1 MANFKVL
8 MFGDIVGKIGRKGIA
23 EIVPK
28 WKKKYQPDLV
38 IANVENIA
46 HGKGV
51 TPKTLREIINAGVDF
66 CTSGN
71 HIFDNKAGLAV
82 FDDPEF
88 KNLIVRPQNYP
99 AKVPGNG
106 YKMIEVGT
114 KKILVANINGQIG
127 FRESFDSPFLAADK
141 IIHKH
146 AAEKPITII
155 DFHSETTSE
164 KIALGLYVDGRVSA
178 VLGTHTHV
186 PTADARIL
194 PEGTGYISDI
204 GMVGEEN
211 SVLGVKKEVILH
223 NFLTQLP
230 QIHEF
235 AEEGA
240 CEINAVYLEIDTRT
254 RKTIKI
260 SLLQKS
266 VAVR

>member
-1 MANFKVL
+1 MAFKII

-28 WKKKYQPDLV
+28 WKKKYKPDLV

-46 HGKGV
+46 HGKGI

-66 CTSGN
+66 CTGGN

-88 KNLIVRPQNYP
+88 RDIIIRPQNYP
-99 AKVPGNG
+99 TKVPGKG
-106 YKMIEVGT
+106 YKLIEVGT
-114 KKILVANINGQIG
+114 KKVLLANLNGQIG

-141 IIHKH
+141 IIHKF
-146 AAEKPITII
+146 AGDNPITII

-164 KIALGLYVDGRVSA
+164 KIALGLYLDGRVSA

-186 PTADARIL
+186 PAADAKIL
-194 PEGTGYISDI
+194 PKGTGYISDI
-204 GMVGEEN
+204 GMIGEEN
-211 SVLGVKKEVILH
+211 SVLGVKKEVIIH

-235 AEEGA
+235 AEEGS
-240 CEINAVYLEIDTRT
+240 CEINAVLLEIDART
-254 RKTIKI
+254 KKTTKI
-260 SLLQKS
+260 DLLQKS
-266 VAVR
+266 VNIR